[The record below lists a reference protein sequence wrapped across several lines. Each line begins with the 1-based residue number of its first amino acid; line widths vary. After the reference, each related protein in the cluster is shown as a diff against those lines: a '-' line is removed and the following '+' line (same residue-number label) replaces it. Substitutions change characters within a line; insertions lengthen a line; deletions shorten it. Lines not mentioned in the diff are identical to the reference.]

1 MNEALSRAPP
11 LELERATVLVSG
23 ASGFLGAH
31 VVRALRARGAV
42 VRAMVRRRAGREDLE
57 RDGVELVEANL
68 LDERSLRAACAG
80 ADALVHCAA
89 HKGLWSR
96 VALEQRRVNVEG
108 TAAIL
113 RAAHHCD
120 LKRIVH
126 VSTTGAI
133 GGSREPE
140 TLDER
145 SRWGLYEARVS
156 YVATKHEAE
165 QRALS
170 AAWGGMPV
178 VIVNPGALLGPR
190 LFGGESSTVARA
202 RRGGWRW
209 APPGGASFCD
219 VEDVAQG
226 CLAALAHG
234 GVGERYILGGH
245 NLTWEQLQRGLAQTA
260 GATTRTLRTPRAVLA
275 PLRWGASALDLI
287 GLSRPP
293 WAPERFATWG
303 WYVWVSSAKA
313 ERELGYRVRP
323 LAETLARACATR

>member
-1 MNEALSRAPP
+1 VNSSDSQAP
-11 LELERATVLVSG
+11 EHGLERTTVLVSG

-31 VVRALRARGAV
+31 VVNVLREHGAH
-42 VRAMVRRRAGREDLE
+42 VRAMVRRRAASAALE
-57 RDGVELVEANL
+57 RAGVELVEADL
-68 LDERSLRAACAG
+68 LDDRSLRAACAG
-80 ADALVHCAA
+80 ASALVHCAA

-113 RAAHHCD
+113 RAAHHCEV
-120 LKRIVH
+120 KRIVH

-133 GGSREPE
+133 GGSRKPE
-140 TLDER
+140 VLDET
-145 SRWGLYEARVS
+145 SRWGLYEARVP

-190 LFGGESSTVARA
+190 LLGGVASTVARA
-202 RRGGWRW
+202 RSGGWHW

-219 VEDVAQG
+219 VEDVARG
-226 CLAALAHG
+226 CVAALVRG
-234 GVGERYILGGH
+234 RVGERYILGGA
-245 NLTWEQLQRGLAQTA
+245 NLTWEQLHRALAQA
-260 GATTRTLRTPRAVLA
+260 SRAPARVLRTPRAALG
-275 PLRWGASALDLI
+275 PLRWGASALDLV

-303 WYVWVSSAKA
+303 WYVYVTSAKA
-313 ERELGYRVRP
+313 ERELGYRARP
-323 LAETLARACATR
+323 LNETLARTAGV